1 MIPELQERGIL
12 RNIIHNLY
20 VALKKRNDNVVRY
33 KALID
38 AKVPKKGNSYRKEM
52 LTSISFSQGYRCES
66 NGVNVQ

>member
-38 AKVPKKGNSYRKEM
+38 AKVPKKGNSYRKENVNFHF
-52 LTSISFSQGYRCES
+52 LFSRLS
-66 NGVNVQ
+66 M